1 MGRCGQCLRIRTARK
16 GFGIQTAG
24 PSCEPNCCLMK
35 SSAWR
40 GIATLPIGIA
50 LGLVFSVPLVF
61 QPDPIPQTALSA
73 DVPTLAPSPAPVAD
87 PPTPEPTQA
96 AATSKPVTIDGS
108 RIAVPRLGID
118 LPLEL
123 GEIARDVPRDG
134 YAGATPENV
143 AFIFPSSRMP
153 GEGGNT
159 YIYAHA
165 RVGMFLA
172 LWGAKLGDEIVI
184 YRADG
189 GDHRSYRVALIAPR
203 VSPTD
208 AHWLDASGDERV
220 TLQTSTGPNPGDPRF
235 IVVAYPEAA
244 PAQTAGRP

>member
-1 MGRCGQCLRIRTARK
+1 MG
-16 GFGIQTAG
+16 
-24 PSCEPNCCLMK
+24 

-40 GIATLPIGIA
+40 GAATIAIGLAVGLA
-50 LGLVFSVPLVF
+50 LSVVVVSP
-61 QPDPIPQTALSA
+61 PDPVPDTASSA
-73 DVPTLAPSPAPVAD
+73 DVVVIPSLPAFTAQPTAEPPREVA
-87 PPTPEPTQA
+87 TP
-96 AATSKPVTIDGS
+96 KPVTIAGS

-123 GEIARDVPRDG
+123 GEIARDVPREG
-134 YAGATPENV
+134 FAGATPENV
-143 AFIFPSSRMP
+143 AFVFPSSRLP

-165 RVGMFLA
+165 RTGMFLS
-172 LWGAKLGDEIVI
+172 LWGAKLGDEVVI
-184 YRADG
+184 YRPDDG
-189 GDHRSYRVALIAPR
+189 ARRSYRVALIAPR
-203 VSPTD
+203 VNPTD
-208 AHWLDASGDERV
+208 AHWLDPNGDERL

>member
-1 MGRCGQCLRIRTARK
+1 MG
-16 GFGIQTAG
+16 
-24 PSCEPNCCLMK
+24 

-40 GIATLPIGIA
+40 GAATIAIGLAVGLA
-50 LGLVFSVPLVF
+50 LSVVVVSP
-61 QPDPIPQTALSA
+61 PDPVPDTASSA
-73 DVPTLAPSPAPVAD
+73 DVVVIPSLPAFTAQPTAEPPREVA
-87 PPTPEPTQA
+87 TP
-96 AATSKPVTIDGS
+96 KPVTIAGS

-123 GEIARDVPRDG
+123 GEIARDVPREG
-134 YAGATPENV
+134 FAGATPENV
-143 AFIFPSSRMP
+143 AFVFPSSRLP

-165 RVGMFLA
+165 RTGMFLS
-172 LWGAKLGDEIVI
+172 LWGAKLGDEVVI
-184 YRADG
+184 YRPDDG
-189 GDHRSYRVALIAPR
+189 ARRSYRVALIAPR
-203 VSPTD
+203 VNPTD
-208 AHWLDASGDERV
+208 AHWLDPNGEERL

>member
-1 MGRCGQCLRIRTARK
+1 MG
-16 GFGIQTAG
+16 
-24 PSCEPNCCLMK
+24 

-40 GIATLPIGIA
+40 GAATIAIGLT
-50 LGLVFSVPLVF
+50 LGLALSVVLVSPPAPV
-61 QPDPIPQTALSA
+61 PDTASSA
-73 DVPTLAPSPAPVAD
+73 DVVVIPSLPAFTAQPTAE
-87 PPTPEPTQA
+87 PPREV
-96 AATSKPVTIDGS
+96 ATSKPVTIAGS

-123 GEIARDVPRDG
+123 GEIARDVPREG
-134 YAGATPENV
+134 FAGATPENV
-143 AFIFPSSRMP
+143 AFVFPSSRLP

-165 RVGMFLA
+165 RTGMFLS
-172 LWGAKLGDEIVI
+172 LWGAKLGDEVVI
-184 YRADG
+184 YRPDDG
-189 GDHRSYRVALIAPR
+189 ARRSYRVALIAPR
-203 VSPTD
+203 VNPTD
-208 AHWLDASGDERV
+208 AHWLDPNGEERL

>member
-1 MGRCGQCLRIRTARK
+1 MG
-16 GFGIQTAG
+16 
-24 PSCEPNCCLMK
+24 

-40 GIATLPIGIA
+40 GAATIAIGVVLGLALSVVLVSPPATIPETTASSDVLVLPSPIAPTLPPSAEPSGALPTAKPITIA
-50 LGLVFSVPLVF
+50 
-61 QPDPIPQTALSA
+61 
-73 DVPTLAPSPAPVAD
+73 
-87 PPTPEPTQA
+87 
-96 AATSKPVTIDGS
+96 GS

-123 GEIARDVPRDG
+123 GEIARDVPREG

-143 AFIFPSSRMP
+143 AFVFPSSRLP

-165 RVGMFLA
+165 RVGMFLS
-172 LWGAKLGDEIVI
+172 LWGAKLGDEVII
-184 YRADG
+184 YRPDDG
-189 GDHRSYRVALIAPR
+189 ARRSYRVALIAPR
-203 VSPTD
+203 VNPTD
-208 AHWLDASGDERV
+208 ARWLDPNGEERL

-244 PAQTAGRP
+244 PAQSAGRP

>member
-1 MGRCGQCLRIRTARK
+1 MG
-16 GFGIQTAG
+16 
-24 PSCEPNCCLMK
+24 

-40 GIATLPIGIA
+40 GTATIAIGVV
-50 LGLVFSVPLVF
+50 LGL
-61 QPDPIPQTALSA
+61 ALSVVLVSPPA
-73 DVPTLAPSPAPVAD
+73 TIPETTASSDVLVLPSPIA
-87 PPTPEPTQA
+87 PTQEA
-96 AATSKPVTIDGS
+96 SAEPPGALPTAKPITIAGS

-123 GEIARDVPRDG
+123 GEIARDVPREG

-143 AFIFPSSRMP
+143 AFVFPSSRLP

-165 RVGMFLA
+165 RVGMFLS
-172 LWGAKLGDEIVI
+172 LWGAKLGDEVII
-184 YRADG
+184 YRPDDG
-189 GDHRSYRVALIAPR
+189 ARRSYRVALIAPR
-203 VSPTD
+203 VNPTD
-208 AHWLDASGDERV
+208 ARWLDPNGEERL

-244 PAQTAGRP
+244 PAQSAGRP

>member
-1 MGRCGQCLRIRTARK
+1 MG
-16 GFGIQTAG
+16 
-24 PSCEPNCCLMK
+24 

-40 GIATLPIGIA
+40 GTATVAIGIA
-50 LGLVFSVPLVF
+50 LGLALLVVLVS
-61 QPDPIPQTALSA
+61 PPATIPETTASS
-73 DVPTLAPSPAPVAD
+73 DVLVLPSPIAPPAQPSAEPSGAVA
-87 PPTPEPTQA
+87 TA
-96 AATSKPVTIDGS
+96 KPITIAGS

-134 YAGATPENV
+134 YAGATPENM
-143 AFIFPSSRMP
+143 AFVFPSSRLP

-165 RVGMFLA
+165 RVGMFLS
-172 LWGAKLGDEIVI
+172 LWGAKLGDEVII
-184 YRADG
+184 YRPDDG
-189 GDHRSYRVALIAPR
+189 ERRSYRVAVIAPR
-203 VSPTD
+203 VNPTD
-208 AHWLDASGDERV
+208 AHWLDPNGEERL

-244 PAQTAGRP
+244 PAQSAGRP